1 MVIQT
6 FTSQYLMIASFLYL
20 YSFGNKHSRMIDSLA
35 PYHEKYTLR
44 VIAYCFPRMR
54 DWADEGSIHPWTG
67 IGRKM
72 TGSWSDQELNLITS
86 I

>member
-44 VIAYCFPRMR
+44 VLRTVFLGCETGRMR
-54 DWADEGSIHPWTG
+54 DPFIHG
-67 IGRKM
+67 LGLEEK
-72 TGSWSDQELNLITS
+72 
-86 I
+86 